1 MGYRYPK
8 KIVLYNKNGIYYS
21 MSLKDIHIRVPQELY
36 EKISQFKEKEKYP
49 THSKAIVN
57 ILQQYLHQPESVI
70 LVENME
76 HAFEEDSQLK
86 SQQLHIHAL
95 EQQIEY
101 LKEQLQIKDKQ
112 LIGLIATQGQISTQM
127 KTIVQKI
134 EAPKKGIFKKWFGN

>member
-21 MSLKDIHIRVPQELY
+21 MALKDIHIRVPQELY
-36 EKISQFKEKEKYP
+36 EKVSQFKEKEKYP
-49 THSKAIVN
+49 THSKAIVS
-57 ILQQYLHQPESVI
+57 ILQQYLTQPESVI

-76 HAFEEDSQLK
+76 HTFEEDSQLK

-95 EQQIEY
+95 EQQIEH
-101 LKEQLQIKDKQ
+101 LKEQMQMKDKQ

-134 EAPKKGIFKKWFGN
+134 EAPKKGLLEKWFGI

>member
-1 MGYRYPK
+1 MA
-8 KIVLYNKNGIYYS
+8 
-21 MSLKDIHIRVPQELY
+21 LKDIHIRVPQELY

-49 THSKAIVN
+49 THSKAIVY
-57 ILQQYLHQPESVI
+57 ILQQYLNQPESVI

-76 HAFEEDSQLK
+76 HTFEEDSQLK

-95 EQQIEY
+95 EQQIEH
-101 LKEQLQIKDKQ
+101 LKEQMQVKDRQ

-134 EAPKKGIFKKWFGN
+134 EAPKKGLFKKWFGN